1 MFLSLDGTF
10 WMQLLNF
17 AIFFALLNVLFLRPV
32 GRAIRKRREYI
43 DSVVSDYA
51 VYQGE
56 AKSLRD
62 QAEAIHAQARRDGE
76 QRIAKVRA
84 DASNEAAA
92 LAVQYGGR
100 VQGIVDEAHRNADAE
115 LARAREGEERLVGQ
129 LADLMVQRSVGAGA

>member
-10 WMQLLNF
+10 WVQLLNF

-43 DSVVSDYA
+43 DGVVSDYA
-51 VYQGE
+51 AYQGE

-62 QAEAIHAQARRDGE
+62 QADAVRAQARRDGE
-76 QRIAKVRA
+76 QRLAKARA
-84 DASNEAAA
+84 DASNEAAT

-100 VQGIVDEAHRNADAE
+100 VQGIVEEAHRTADAE
-115 LARAREGEERLVGQ
+115 LARAREGEEKLVGQ
-129 LADLMVQRSVGAGA
+129 LADLMVERSVGAGA

>member
-10 WMQLLNF
+10 WVQLLNF

-43 DSVVSDYA
+43 DGVVSDYA
-51 VYQGE
+51 AYQGE

-62 QAEAIHAQARRDGE
+62 QADAVRAQARRDGE
-76 QRIAKVRA
+76 QRLAKARA

-92 LAVQYGGR
+92 LAVKYGGR
-100 VQGIVDEAHRNADAE
+100 VQDIVEEAHRNAEAE
-115 LARAREGEERLVGQ
+115 LTRAREGEEKLVGQ
-129 LADLMVQRSVGAGA
+129 LADLMVERSVGAGA

>member
-62 QAEAIHAQARRDGE
+62 QAEAIRAQARRDGE